1 MQENAT
7 SLVFTSDMKGLL
19 IMGIG
24 IHANWEVQESI
35 IAELKHFFHNVVK
48 LDCSL
53 LFRFPLKAV
62 KVMHTV
68 ALRTEASLVGG
79 ETPSNLGQVF
89 KVRFHFCFSSLVCG
103 EISI

>member
-1 MQENAT
+1 MQ
-7 SLVFTSDMKGLL
+7 
-19 IMGIG
+19 
-24 IHANWEVQESI
+24 NWEVQDSI
-35 IAELKHFFHNVVK
+35 IAEVKRFFHNVVK

-79 ETPSNLGQVF
+79 ETPSNLGQAL
-89 KVRFHFCFSSLVCG
+89 KVRFHFYFSSLVCAFAG
-103 EISI
+103 KFPFDKGRRLNPDR